1 MLFVVFLKVFAWRE
15 GWRWLLCAL
24 SVFVIVSVL
33 FVVFIAAICL
43 PDCAM
48 DPGTQP
54 TELEVLRRRV
64 ADLEVENE
72 SIREHFWKLSTKFG
86 TFMREREAMRT
97 QLQKYEKVLTSV
109 AQAQDDALTVL
120 REGIPA
126 TVSGDTPSSTASDV
140 SCDNALP
147 TKRRRSDSG
156 PDGAE

>member
-1 MLFVVFLKVFAWRE
+1 MLS
-15 GWRWLLCAL
+15 G
-24 SVFVIVSVL
+24 FVIVSVL

-86 TFMREREAMRT
+86 TVVREREAMWT
-97 QLQKYEKVLTSV
+97 QLQKYEKVLASV
-109 AQAQDDALTVL
+109 AQAQDDAMAVL
-120 REGIPA
+120 RGDIPA
-126 TVSGDTPSSTASDV
+126 TVSGDTPSPTASDV
-140 SCDNALP
+140 SSGNALP
-147 TKRRRSDSG
+147 TKRRWSDSG
-156 PDGAE
+156 PDGAK

>member
-1 MLFVVFLKVFAWRE
+1 M
-15 GWRWLLCAL
+15 LCAL
-24 SVFVIVSVL
+24 SVFVIVSVF

-43 PDCAM
+43 LDCAM

-86 TFMREREAMRT
+86 TVMREREAMRT
-97 QLQKYEKVLTSV
+97 QLQKYEKVLASV
-109 AQAQDDALTVL
+109 AQAQDDAMAVL
-120 REGIPA
+120 REDIPA
-126 TVSGDTPSSTASDV
+126 TVSGDTPSPTASDV
-140 SCDNALP
+140 SSGNALP
-147 TKRRRSDSG
+147 TKRGRSDSG

>member
-1 MLFVVFLKVFAWRE
+1 M
-15 GWRWLLCAL
+15 LCAL
-24 SVFVIVSVL
+24 CFFVIVSVL

-86 TFMREREAMRT
+86 TVVREREAMWT
-97 QLQKYEKVLTSV
+97 QLQKYEKVIAYEKVL
-109 AQAQDDALTVL
+109 AQAQDDAMAVL
-120 REGIPA
+120 REDIPA
-126 TVSGDTPSSTASDV
+126 TVSGDTPSPTASDV
-140 SCDNALP
+140 SSGNALP

-156 PDGAE
+156 PGGAE